1 MRILVF
7 KDFSTRLSSHT
18 SHAWLHSYIGIL
30 PGVNK
35 SDLCMLPSVLLMN
48 TINVSWE
55 THLLTSEGMDKQR
68 EDEIAGHK
76 EHRGRGNG
84 EDLWRRQRKGGSLN
98 FMAHLSLF
106 RRCSNDA
113 THSHKNILSW
123 LWFSHATCMW
133 ITAALIVLP
142 LFDSRFGATQS
153 DVYVAKCIL
162 EQQLMKSCFGKNWV

>member
-1 MRILVF
+1 MVTLLYRHSSRGEQIWFMYAALCSVNEHNKCFMR
-7 KDFSTRLSSHT
+7 
-18 SHAWLHSYIGIL
+18 
-30 PGVNK
+30 N
-35 SDLCMLPSVLLMN
+35 
-48 TINVSWE
+48 
-55 THLLTSEGMDKQR
+55 TSEGMDKQR
-68 EDEIAGHK
+68 KDEIAGYK

-84 EDLWRRQRKGGSLN
+84 EDLWRRQRKGGSLT

-123 LWFSHATCMW
+123 LWFSHATS
-133 ITAALIVLP
+133 AALIVLP